1 MTNQEVF
8 LMEITFFGA
17 TKVVTGSNCLI
28 KGSDY
33 NILLDC
39 GMFQGSKQLEGLNY
53 TDFPYNPEDIDFL
66 ILSHAHIDHSGR
78 IPKLVKD
85 GFKGRIISTKAT
97 FDLCKIMLLD
107 SARIQQADVEWENR
121 KRARA
126 GREPVEPLYTIDDA
140 SFSLKYFEYYYYD
153 QKIKLND
160 DVYIRFKDAGHILGS
175 SIIEL
180 WIKENDDFVK
190 IVFSGDLGMPGRP
203 IIKDPEYIEEADYL
217 IMESTYGN
225 RLHESIQESGKELV
239 NIINR
244 TTLRG
249 GSVIIPS
256 FAVGRTQELIYNLNE
271 YYEYNR
277 DIEEFMKIPI
287 YIDSPMAVS
296 ATDAFKVN
304 SYCFNEK
311 TKNLILNGDDPFEFE
326 NLHYIQSQEESMKLN
341 EYDYPKVIISSS
353 GMCTAGRIRHH
364 LKHNI
369 WDKNNSVVFVGY
381 QAQGTLGRIIL
392 DGVEWVKILGEKIK
406 INAEIYDL
414 EGFSGHADQKVLL
427 NWVANFKKKPKKVFI
442 VHGEEESSG
451 ELAKLIEKKFKLE
464 TIIPNYGDSFEIRR
478 SLSKISSK
486 DIIEPIKRKED
497 IEKELQEVYD
507 QFESLVYRTNEMIDP
522 DFLQDDYDDL
532 KNRLLELQQNL
543 LDISMLLGK

>member
-1 MTNQEVF
+1 
-8 LMEITFFGA
+8 MEITFFGA

-180 WIKENDDFVK
+180 WIKEDDDFVK

>member
-1 MTNQEVF
+1 
-8 LMEITFFGA
+8 MEITFFGA

>member
-1 MTNQEVF
+1 
-8 LMEITFFGA
+8 
-17 TKVVTGSNCLI
+17 
-28 KGSDY
+28 
-33 NILLDC
+33 
-39 GMFQGSKQLEGLNY
+39 
-53 TDFPYNPEDIDFL
+53 
-66 ILSHAHIDHSGR
+66 
-78 IPKLVKD
+78 
-85 GFKGRIISTKAT
+85 
-97 FDLCKIMLLD
+97 
-107 SARIQQADVEWENR
+107 
-121 KRARA
+121 
-126 GREPVEPLYTIDDA
+126 
-140 SFSLKYFEYYYYD
+140 
-153 QKIKLND
+153 
-160 DVYIRFKDAGHILGS
+160 
-175 SIIEL
+175 
-180 WIKENDDFVK
+180 
-190 IVFSGDLGMPGRP
+190 
-203 IIKDPEYIEEADYL
+203 
-217 IMESTYGN
+217 
-225 RLHESIQESGKELV
+225 
-239 NIINR
+239 
-244 TTLRG
+244 
-249 GSVIIPS
+249 
-256 FAVGRTQELIYNLNE
+256 
-271 YYEYNR
+271 
-277 DIEEFMKIPI
+277 MKIPI

>member
-1 MTNQEVF
+1 
-8 LMEITFFGA
+8 MEITFFGA

-180 WIKENDDFVK
+180 WIKEDDDFVK

-392 DGVEWVKILGEKIK
+392 DGVEWVKILGERIK